1 MAFNNDIRL
10 RKHKPSVH
18 ETKSELT
25 SLTLNTN
32 REANKQ
38 TPGNK
43 APFLTEPS
51 SDNQQPQPLYKTSIN
66 RSHQSQ
72 EDLQHIFIITNI
84 LNFQVKRIIRKIL
97 WLILNL
103 SFIKKH
109 SLT

>member
-1 MAFNNDIRL
+1 MTSRTTYCEL
-10 RKHKPSVH
+10 HKRKQQCHVLQQRHKTKKNEPSVH
-18 ETKSELT
+18 ETKPELT

-51 SDNQQPQPLYKTSIN
+51 SENQQPQPLYKTSIN
-66 RSHQSQ
+66 QSHQRQ

-84 LNFQVKRIIRKIL
+84 LNFQVK
-97 WLILNL
+97 
-103 SFIKKH
+103 
-109 SLT
+109 